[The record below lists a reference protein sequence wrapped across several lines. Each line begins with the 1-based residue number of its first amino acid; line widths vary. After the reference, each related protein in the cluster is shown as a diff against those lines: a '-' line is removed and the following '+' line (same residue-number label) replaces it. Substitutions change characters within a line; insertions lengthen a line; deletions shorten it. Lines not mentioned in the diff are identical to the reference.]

1 MMLKLILFQ
10 KRRRKKKIRVSEK
23 KKAIFEIMN
32 IIWAQLFTSI
42 NANLCQVINGGFAI
56 NQLSELF
63 PWRKCSIKTLVS
75 YLRREHLY
83 LFLVLF
89 GLMFQCLNRA
99 ISSRKLFITSP
110 AKWINTVCDLM
121 EIRQQRSKLLGL
133 FYVIMNLESSDL
145 VYYIG

>member
-10 KRRRKKKIRVSEK
+10 KRRRKKDYSIRK

-32 IIWAQLFTSI
+32 IIWAQSSTSI

-89 GLMFQCLNRA
+89 GLMYQCLNRA

-133 FYVIMNLESSDL
+133 FYVILNLESL
-145 VYYIG
+145 VYYIA